1 MPSSSQPGT
10 QGAGPVLGVRLAT
23 AWGQGPSLQCTGPVA
38 GGLRQEGGLLSVR
51 LCRGGHG
58 LPHACRDKLL
68 RRIQQPGSPQSPLPF
83 PDPWVDRQ
91 ARLAARGQRRGG
103 AAGPGRADRS
113 TPPAA
118 PPRCR
123 PWRTEDACLPRQ
135 RSRARRGGT
144 HMPSSA
150 ERSGELSCPQRDES
164 NSPVSSETGRS
175 RQGAGLRASCCAV
188 PLTRNIHTGKP
199 SGTDT
204 ATAGCRRGP
213 PAGAG
218 GRGGGDRDG
227 AAQAAPV
234 GGQARNQGGSQYDPQ
249 CWVLEGALGS
259 ACVPPQVSCAG
270 FGATHHT
277 AARRAPGPRRGACS
291 AAGRPPGPGS
301 RAA

>member
-1 MPSSSQPGT
+1 M
-10 QGAGPVLGVRLAT
+10 GVRLAT
-23 AWGQGPSLQCTGPVA
+23 AWGQGPSLRYTGPVA

-91 ARLAARGQRRGG
+91 AVQ
-103 AAGPGRADRS
+103 
-113 TPPAA
+113 TA
-118 PPRCR
+118 PP
-123 PWRTEDACLPRQ
+123 PRQ
-135 RSRARRGGT
+135 PLRGADPGGRKMRACRGSGHEPDGVAPT
-144 HMPSSA
+144 CPAA

-164 NSPVSSETGRS
+164 NSAVSSETGRS

-188 PLTRNIHTGKP
+188 PLTRNSHTGKP

-218 GRGGGDRDG
+218 GRGGGDRDR

-259 ACVPPQVSCAG
+259 ACVSPQVSCAG